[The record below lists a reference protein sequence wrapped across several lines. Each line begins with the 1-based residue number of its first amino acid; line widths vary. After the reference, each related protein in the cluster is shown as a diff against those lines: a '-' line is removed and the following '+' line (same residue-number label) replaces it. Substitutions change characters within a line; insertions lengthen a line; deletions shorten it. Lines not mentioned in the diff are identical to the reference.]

1 MEAARKL
8 AAAKKLPA
16 ANRAQEYRNCQDKA
30 YNILKNTLKRPAT
43 GGGQDKEIDE
53 ADFERIKKDG
63 AKDTLRKAMSV
74 CMRKTGASATAC
86 MTRAKQEAEDA
97 LGVADLEDD
106 KFEELKEDAARDE
119 VGEYM
124 RNCIKNARKT
134 TNALDK
140 SNAIA
145 QCNRKAK
152 ELAAQAQ

>member
-74 CMRKTGASATAC
+74 CMRKEG
-86 MTRAKQEAEDA
+86 A

-124 RNCIKNARKT
+124 RNCIKNAREI
-134 TNALDK
+134 TNTQDK
-140 SNAIA
+140 SNAFA